1 MYRNKKIYLY
11 LCAIVFS
18 LISVGFKSETLIAS
32 SKSKAAIA
40 NIEYREFN
48 ILQYSFENNV
58 VKDAHVIEYKEGFR
72 IIQPLYLKSNK
83 QSLTFNQIADEF
95 KKLPKVLAINI
106 KEIELL
112 DYSNINDKYWEKAH
126 KIKNFRSY
134 ASGSDNKI
142 CFYANDHFSI
152 EKSTKKLFPALAHEA
167 AHILDEKIS
176 SQKNRM
182 SNSQEWIDIMKFDLA
197 FKKSG
202 KFTEKYIDYG
212 IYCTEYS
219 RSSSSYVEDF
229 AEAIAQYVTD
239 KERFIK
245 EYPNRSIKIE
255 QLFNYKK

>member
-18 LISVGFKSETLIAS
+18 LISIGFKSETLIAS
-32 SKSKAAIA
+32 SKSKVAIA

-167 AHILDEKIS
+167 AHILDEKIP
-176 SQKNRM
+176 SQKNRL
-182 SNSQEWIDIMKFDLA
+182 SNSKEWTDTMEKDLA
-197 FKKSG
+197 FNKNNHYG
-202 KFTEKYIDYG
+202 K
-212 IYCTEYS
+212 YCSLYS
-219 RSSSSYVEDF
+219 QSASSNVEDF
-229 AEAIAQYVTD
+229 AEAVSQYVTD
-239 KERFIK
+239 NARFVKEF
-245 EYPNRSIKIE
+245 PNRSKE
-255 QLFNYKK
+255 LEKLFNNKK